1 MAAKTQN
8 HHSPFSRISRFIR
21 SGPSSPLAREPD
33 SHPPPAQEDWYIPY
47 NGPYE
52 PPRDTMVERDS
63 WGNLVSGWLAQ
74 DPLARA
80 EDRYARMNRDRAKS
94 DAAALTS
101 SGPAASTSRSRAY
114 STTRSIPRPNV
125 NSIIH
130 LDQAGGVGEAPIPMR
145 EPQEAQ
151 PKHETTRH
159 SLASILTLGT
169 RRGLSVRHSAS
180 AGQLSRKTS
189 GSTDHQHAPPQTENA
204 PFPRRHPY
212 AFPFS
217 TAATTSTPP
226 RLRTPPPASSPL
238 SPVRRSP
245 SKRRA
250 TPQPSRTHPPPAFL
264 QPTPRTRLGI
274 RASISTPNLRHPPSH
289 SQLRAGAGS
298 AAPPP
303 TSVPKGKQRWLSPET
318 WCDALIL
325 PRPRFA
331 IRVDPGGAS
340 SGRIV
345 SPPGSPV
352 LPNTITYYQSR
363 AVREPT
369 TGSSNA
375 PDTGMTADSH
385 EPLLTAQESRA
396 RISPPPAQPIAG
408 PSRVTVE
415 QQEREAA
422 EVGGRSSGDRHGRG
436 ISTAPTSF
444 KPPRP
449 KSFALDDLALPSP
462 VPSLSKY
469 VVLSSLALIPPSS
482 HHSCRAGARVGVH
495 SISPVI
501 RGLSAKA

>member
-1 MAAKTQN
+1 
-8 HHSPFSRISRFIR
+8 
-21 SGPSSPLAREPD
+21 
-33 SHPPPAQEDWYIPY
+33 
-47 NGPYE
+47 
-52 PPRDTMVERDS
+52 MVERDS

-101 SGPAASTSRSRAY
+101 SGPAPSTSRSRAY

-130 LDQAGGVGEAPIPMR
+130 LDQAGGVGEAPVPMR

-238 SPVRRSP
+238 SPVRCSP

-462 VPSLSKY
+462 IPSLTKY
-469 VVLSSLALIPPSS
+469 VVLSSFALIPPSS

-501 RGLSAKA
+501 RGLSANA